1 MIGPRKNRFILGDYN
16 VISDR
21 SGQKLKRSQ
30 CRFTWD
36 NLLVGIEEWEPKHAQ
51 IDIRGRDEQIAVP
64 DSRPRQPDTFFTP
77 TRDDL

>member
-1 MIGPRKNRFILGDYN
+1 MIGPRKNRLILGDYN

-30 CRFTWD
+30 CKFTWD
-36 NLLVGIEEWEPKHAQ
+36 GLLVGIDEWEPKQ
-51 IDIRGRDEQIAVP
+51 PQLDIKGRDEQIAVP
-64 DSRPRQPDTFFTP
+64 DGRPRQPDKFFTP

>member
-1 MIGPRKNRFILGDYN
+1 MIGPRKNKLILGDYN

-21 SGQKLKRSQ
+21 SGQKLKRSE

-36 NLLVGIEEWEPKHAQ
+36 NLLVGRDEWEAKQPQ
-51 IDIRGRDEQIAVP
+51 LDIRGRDEQISVP
-64 DSRPRQPDTFFTP
+64 DSRPRQPDTFFVP

>member
-1 MIGPRKNRFILGDYN
+1 MIGKRKNRFVLGDYN

-21 SGQKLKRSQ
+21 SGQKLKRSE

-36 NLLVGIEEWEPKHAQ
+36 GFLVGNDEWEPKQPQ
-51 IDIRGRDEQIAVP
+51 IDLKGRDEQISVP
-64 DSRPRQPDTFFTP
+64 DSRPRQPVKFFVP